1 MLTFCRIFDIASRN
15 RFPVYY
21 VQSLISY
28 FVGLTITHVALYFMN
43 TAQPALL
50 YLVPCLLIS
59 TIVTSLFR
67 RELKEL
73 YTGKRIQDLLDGT
86 TTLDSSELS
95 TSSADRQPSPVPIH
109 LGEPNTIE
117 YF

>member
-1 MLTFCRIFDIASRN
+1 MLTFCRIFDIAIRKRLPIYN
-15 RFPVYY
+15 H
-21 VQSLISY
+21 QSLISY
-28 FVGLTITHVALYFMN
+28 FVGLNITHVEMYFMN
-43 TAQPALL
+43 TAQQALL

-59 TIVTSLFR
+59 TIVKSLYR

-95 TSSADRQPSPVPIH
+95 TSSTDRQPSPVPIH

-117 YF
+117 CF